1 VGVFSS
7 LYVLSVELGACSVVN
22 SKCRWNSLGA
32 QYIIIVF
39 GGIVCVCLVVYCN
52 CLWICGSIQEF
63 IMIVGEIV
71 FVFSSLL

>member
-1 VGVFSS
+1 MGVFSS

-22 SKCRWNSLGA
+22 SKCRWNCLGA